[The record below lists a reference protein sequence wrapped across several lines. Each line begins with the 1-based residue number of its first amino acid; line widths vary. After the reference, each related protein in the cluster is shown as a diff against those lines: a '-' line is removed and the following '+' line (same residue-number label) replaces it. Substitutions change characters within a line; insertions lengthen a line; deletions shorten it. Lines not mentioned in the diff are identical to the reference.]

1 MRLYIG
7 NLPWRLVETDLINSF
22 ESYGIIE
29 GSVKVIRD
37 RETGRSKGYG
47 FIDVQR
53 GDDAIK
59 EMNGKEVLGR
69 AVKVSEAVKSRQA
82 RETTGGRPT
91 DY

>member
-7 NLPWRLVETDLINSF
+7 NLPWRLVETDLLTSF
-22 ESYGIIE
+22 EPYGIIE

-47 FIDVQR
+47 FVDVQR
-53 GDDAIK
+53 GEDAIK

-69 AVKVSEAVKSRQA
+69 GLKVSEAVRSKQA
-82 RETTGGRPT
+82 REGF
-91 DY
+91 

>member
-7 NLPWRLVETDLINSF
+7 NLPWKLVEADLVETF
-22 ESYGIIE
+22 ASYGVVE

-47 FIDVQR
+47 FIEVAK
-53 GDDAIK
+53 GDEALL

-69 AVKVSEAVKSRQA
+69 CLKVSEAVQSRQERENALA
-82 RETTGGRPT
+82 R
-91 DY
+91 

>member
-7 NLPWRLVETDLINSF
+7 NLPWRLVEADLLKSF

-37 RETGRSKGYG
+37 RETNRSKGYG
-47 FIDVQR
+47 FIEVER
-53 GDDAIK
+53 GDDAIR

-69 AVKVSEAVKSRQA
+69 GLKVSEAVKSKQA
-82 RETTGGRPT
+82 REGVGF
-91 DY
+91 